1 MNTIRFC
8 IEWIQTFWPHLPLI
22 PPGSM
27 RSWRTW
33 QKVTRANCTSS
44 RWFMMCGGITRRY
57 KHTEQLQIEEV
68 QTWNTSVIQWWRQ
81 CWCFFGVF
89 LCKNVHFE
97 CGVWRNVSLL
107 HDRWS
112 QCWWTKWF
120 GRRLLTVP
128 LLLTGSSLK
137 IWPMSSPG
145 EMWEINSTSVLFLIR
160 GYKKIVQRICIYPV
174 NSVFSFWLPP
184 QNTLLS
190 SSRLFIWEILHSTIR
205 KMDKHVQ
212 KIQQEL
218 EEAKDKLEK
227 QQHKRVTSSNT

>member
-137 IWPMSSPG
+137 IWLMSSPG

-160 GYKKIVQRICIYPV
+160 GYKKLCNVFVYILWIVCFLSGSLLKILSYPYLD
-174 NSVFSFWLPP
+174 FSSGRFCTRPSGRWT
-184 QNTLLS
+184 NMS
-190 SSRLFIWEILHSTIR
+190 RRSSRSWRRPRINWKNSSTR
-205 KMDKHVQ
+205 G
-212 KIQQEL
+212 
-218 EEAKDKLEK
+218 
-227 QQHKRVTSSNT
+227 

>member
-1 MNTIRFC
+1 MN
-8 IEWIQTFWPHLPLI
+8 PDLLASP
-22 PPGSM
+22 S
-27 RSWRTW
+27 SD
-33 QKVTRANCTSS
+33 SS
-44 RWFMMCGGITRRY
+44 RFHEIL
-57 KHTEQLQIEEV
+57 KNLTESDEGKLHILKVVYDVWRNHPQV
-68 QTWNTSVIQWWRQ
+68 QTHRTTSNRRGSDLKHFSHSVMETMLM
-81 CWCFFGVF
+81 FLGVF
-89 LCKNVHFE
+89 LCKNVHLE

-137 IWPMSSPG
+137 IWLMSSPG